1 MKATDEEKVAVK
13 MSQLLSDITLNLD
26 DIGKYYAR
34 LEPSYHIKRLYVIAG
49 AAEEE
54 REKQENRQFDTLF

>member
-1 MKATDEEKVAVK
+1 MRKTDEEKVAIK
-13 MSQLLSDITLNLD
+13 ISSLLSDITLNLD

-49 AAEEE
+49 SAEEE
-54 REKQENRQFDTLF
+54 LEKANGRQFDSLF

>member
-1 MKATDEEKVAVK
+1 MKKTDEEKVAIK
-13 MSQLLSDITLNLD
+13 MSKLLSDITLNLD

-34 LEPSYHIKRLYVIAG
+34 LEPSYHINRLYVVAG

-54 REKQENRQFDTLF
+54 KERASGRQFDSLF